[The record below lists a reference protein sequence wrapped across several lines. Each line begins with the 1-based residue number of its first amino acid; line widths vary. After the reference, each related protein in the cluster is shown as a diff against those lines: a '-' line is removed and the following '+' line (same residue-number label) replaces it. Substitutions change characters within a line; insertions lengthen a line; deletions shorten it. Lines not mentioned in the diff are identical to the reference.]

1 MWCFNRNVLIGLGVV
16 ALGVLAL
23 RPEAIGA
30 AVPVLV
36 LLACPLSMVVMMRTM
51 NHTSAPAGTIP
62 GADAGPAEAAT
73 DLEVVRLRAEVDQL
87 RAELS
92 DTHDPKLAE

>member
-30 AVPVLV
+30 ALPVLA
-36 LLACPLSMVVMMRTM
+36 LLACPLSMVFMMRGM
-51 NHTSAPAGTIP
+51 NRAEPAAPET
-62 GADAGPAEAAT
+62 T
-73 DLEVVRLRAEVDQL
+73 DPEVVRLRAEVDQL

-92 DTHDPKLAE
+92 DTHETKIAE

>member
-30 AVPVLV
+30 ALPVLV

-51 NHTSAPAGTIP
+51 NHSNASRGTTESAEPVTG
-62 GADAGPAEAAT
+62 DS
-73 DLEVVRLRAEVDQL
+73 EVARLRAEVDQL
-87 RAELS
+87 RAALG
-92 DTHDPKLAE
+92 DKNDRTVADQ

>member
-16 ALGVLAL
+16 ALGVLAI

-30 AVPVLV
+30 ALPVLV
-36 LLACPLSMVVMMRTM
+36 LLACPLSMVFMMRGM
-51 NHTSAPAGTIP
+51 NRAAAEPEPAGTTDAP
-62 GADAGPAEAAT
+62 GTDAEIVG
-73 DLEVVRLRAEVDQL
+73 LRAEVDQL

-92 DTHDPKLAE
+92 DKHDSRLAE

>member
-23 RPEAIGA
+23 QPGAIGA
-30 AVPVLV
+30 ALPVLV
-36 LLACPLSMVVMMRTM
+36 LLACPLSMLVMMRGM
-51 NHTSAPAGTIP
+51 NRANAEPETSTAPDP
-62 GADAGPAEAAT
+62 
-73 DLEVVRLRAEVDQL
+73 EVVGLRSEVDQL

-92 DTHDPKLAE
+92 AKSDGTLAE